1 MTQGEIRKVDKDNG
15 KLTIRHESIAHMSMP
30 AMTMVFLVK
39 DKSLLDTVKPG
50 DKIRFVVIQ
59 DAGKM
64 IVTEIQPSP

>member
-1 MTQGEIRKVDKDNG
+1 
-15 KLTIRHESIAHMSMP
+15 
-30 AMTMVFLVK
+30 MVFLVK